1 MNINN
6 NLNPLDELE
15 ISREHIIAINEAFTH
30 TNKKSCAKRAKRLQE
45 VLTILKKYDK
55 KRNQLQ
61 WDDYE

>member
-1 MNINN
+1 MSINN
-6 NLNPLDELE
+6 INPLDELE

-55 KRNQLQ
+55 KL
-61 WDDYE
+61 

>member
-1 MNINN
+1 MSINN